1 MSFALRTLVRAAY
14 TALLGLAMLGWL
26 GAAAGAIE
34 PQRNPQPPA
43 IEPFDNPIPFLSLR

>member
-1 MSFALRTLVRAAY
+1 MIMSFALRTLVRAAY

-34 PQRNPQPPA
+34 PQPNPQPPG
-43 IEPFDNPIPFLSLR
+43 IEPFDNPILFVR